1 MSEAPDETT
10 EPTEPDES
18 PDEAKPDDED
28 AEQEESEQTPAQAA
42 RSHGS
47 DEIPKKL
54 ERALTDQ
61 KKRLERIVGV
71 SLDGKE
77 CPKCDGMGYMPEGT
91 ADEPEVVHPENL
103 VTCEA
108 CNGYG
113 QVVTGS
119 RNPDH
124 ITAMCT
130 SCAGNGFIT
139 QVAQLPPPTPIGV
152 YTQPSSPLTAEQAQ
166 YGMMQPDG
174 TFVPFV
180 SGGTVA

>member
-1 MSEAPDETT
+1 MSEAPDETEEAPAS
-10 EPTEPDES
+10 EPTPEEQHEHDET
-18 PDEAKPDDED
+18 E
-28 AEQEESEQTPAQAA
+28 EQEEADQTPAQAA

-77 CPKCDGMGYMPEGT
+77 CPKCDGMGYLPEG
-91 ADEPEVVHPENL
+91 AAEEPDVVHPDNL

-113 QVVTGS
+113 QVITGS